1 MKFYLAPLEGLTGY
15 IYRNAMEKYFPG
27 VDRYFTPFIAPDQ
40 NKILRTKEQRDVLPA
55 NNMVKNLVPQ
65 ILTNNAEHFIRTT
78 EALQELGY
86 EEVNLNLGCPS
97 GTVVS
102 RGRGSGFLA
111 YPDELDRFLE
121 QIFEGSRTK
130 ISIKTRVGRDNA
142 DDAFRLLE
150 IYRKYPLS
158 ELIIHPR
165 TRSEFYRGVPNLEL
179 FGEMAKWWEDSFAN
193 EESEKESDGF
203 TAVAEHKRN
212 SAEAE
217 QRIAGRNLL
226 DQNKSGKPGIT
237 LCYNGNIMSTRD
249 YQTFT
254 ERFPNIDCVMLGR
267 GAIANPG
274 LIRQLKTGVPTD
286 KKNLRAFH
294 DEILEAQREMVHE
307 DKNAMFRMK
316 EMWIY
321 MIHLFGPTKAEIADY
336 ERIHGM
342 RGDTI
347 LPGMPA
353 AARPANY
360 KEECDTCRSDSW
372 IESEHFVKLEECGL
386 ERPLDRIE
394 SRTVEKCAKK
404 IRKAQSLAE
413 YKCVVDQLFA
423 ECELL
428 DHGPKKWN
436 LPQK

>member
-111 YPDELDRFLE
+111 YPDELDRFLA
-121 QIFEGSRTK
+121 QIFEGSKTK

-179 FGEMAKWWEDSFAN
+179 FGEMAKWWEESF
-193 EESEKESDGF
+193 SDG
-203 TAVAEHKRN
+203 K
-212 SAEAE
+212 
-217 QRIAGRNLL
+217 
-226 DQNKSGKPGIT
+226 IT
-237 LCYNGNIMSTRD
+237 LCYNGNIMSTKD
-249 YQTFT
+249 YQPFP
-254 ERFPNIDCVMLGR
+254 ERFPNIDCLMLGR

-274 LIRQLKTGVPTD
+274 LIRQLKTGIPTD

-336 ERIHGM
+336 ERIHGSIDVY
-342 RGDTI
+342 GTQASGKE
-347 LPGMPA
+347 LTSFAVA
-353 AARPANY
+353 AGNSF
-360 KEECDTCRSDSW
+360 TM
-372 IESEHFVKLEECGL
+372 
-386 ERPLDRIE
+386 IE
-394 SRTVEKCAKK
+394 SRTAEKCAKR

-413 YKCVVDQLFA
+413 YKCAVDQLFA